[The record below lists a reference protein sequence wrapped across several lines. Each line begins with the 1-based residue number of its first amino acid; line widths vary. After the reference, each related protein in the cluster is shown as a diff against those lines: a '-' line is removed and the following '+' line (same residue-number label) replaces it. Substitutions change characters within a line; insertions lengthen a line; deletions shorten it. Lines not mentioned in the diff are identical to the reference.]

1 MHVTIAAAAK
11 GLAQVM
17 EPSRLSKNGG
27 PATLSVSWA
36 KSLLNRMNFTKRRG
50 STKTGMAPDDLE
62 SAKKTFIS
70 ETIVLNDIPVELI
83 FNWGLTWFLVHCGP
97 LTKGGKNE
105 LTFQDLRIKDKLLS
119 SCVGASWVKF
129 YLHN

>member
-1 MHVTIAAAAK
+1 MHVTIAAAK

-36 KSLLNRMNFTKRRG
+36 KSLLKRMNFTKRRG

-70 ETIVLNDIPVELI
+70 EVLETIVLNDIPVELI
-83 FNWGLTWFLVHCGP
+83 FNWGLTWFLAHCGP
-97 LTKGGKNE
+97 LTKGEETN
-105 LTFQDLRIKDKLLS
+105 
-119 SCVGASWVKF
+119 
-129 YLHN
+129 

>member
-1 MHVTIAAAAK
+1 
-11 GLAQVM
+11 M

-36 KSLLNRMNFTKRRG
+36 KSLLKRMDFTKRRG

-70 ETIVLNDIPVELI
+70 EVLETVALNDIPGELI
-83 FNWGLTWFLVHCGP
+83 FNWDQTGINLVPGA
-97 LTKGGKNE
+97 LWTMDKREKNE
-105 LTFQDLRIKDKLLS
+105 LTFQDLRIKTTY
-119 SCVGASWVKF
+119 CRHVWE
-129 YLHN
+129 LHG